1 MKRMLAV
8 LLVAAMS
15 WGAASAVFA
24 QTEEQAEKA
33 KKVAKMVESKAGD
46 AKMMPAPEEQLKR
59 LTKGLQLTDDQQKQ
73 IRPLLEDEYAKLK
86 VIRNNE
92 DLSPKQIQKQVEELR
107 SRTNDKMRSYLT
119 PEQKE
124 KHLMVSN
131 EIRANKQKRIKENR
145 KARIGTKADPPPPV
159 SK

>member
-15 WGAASAVFA
+15 WGAASLVYA
-24 QTEEQAEKA
+24 QTDEQAVKA
-33 KKVAKMVESKAGD
+33 KKVKKSVKSKAGD
-46 AKMMPAPEEQLKR
+46 ATMMPAPELQLKR
-59 LTKGLQLTDDQQKQ
+59 LTEGLQLTDEQQKQ
-73 IRPLLEDEYAKLK
+73 IRPILEDEYAKLK
-86 VIRNNE
+86 VIQKNE

-107 SRTNDKMRSYLT
+107 TGTITKMQTYLT

-124 KHLMVSN
+124 KHDMVSD
-131 EIRANKQKRIKENR
+131 EIKANKQQRMKENR
-145 KARIGTKADPPPPV
+145 KARIGTKAEPPPQV